1 MVGAEDEAA
10 VLTLRAAVNAL
21 ALLAAGDVAG
31 GRAARLVVAVQEQV
45 GRLTAITARL
55 VPVVECEVAWADA
68 GARSVTS
75 WLASAARTSYPRARA
90 LVEMGR
96 AMRDDLPLTAAA
108 ALAGDVPIERL
119 ETLARLAPTTPQRR
133 AALAA
138 SVDDCGEEFLLA
150 QAQVLPAEA
159 FRLLARRWAAAADPE
174 ADERGY
180 REACDREFVELSS
193 TTGGVHLAGFLTT
206 EHGASLRTALDAV
219 MGAPIPGDE
228 RTTSQR
234 RAQAL
239 ADLSRVVLDNGLVGT
254 GAAVRPHLSC
264 VVDLDTLRRAT
275 EGAHGSVAAPTRGL
289 PGGRPGGVWST
300 GVRASMRPGGVP
312 PGDANPGDAD
322 PSGAGPSEME
332 LSGPPGRDV
341 GRFAVAELLGAGPF
355 PRSVLSR
362 LACDSQVTRVVFG
375 PDSQVLD
382 VGRAER
388 TFTGAKRRAV
398 IARDRT
404 CRFPGCGAPASL
416 SEVHHIE
423 HWARG
428 GGTDVNA
435 GILLCWF
442 HHDYVHRHGIEIE
455 RQPGGGRRFTHA
467 NAPLA
472 RA

>member
-275 EGAHGSVAAPTRGL
+275 EGMHGPVAAPTGGL
-289 PGGRPGGVWST
+289 PGGMWSS
-300 GVRASMRPGGVP
+300 GVRASGMRPGGAP
-312 PGDANPGDAD
+312 PGDAE
-322 PSGAGPSEME
+322 PSGIEPSGME
-332 LSGPPGRDV
+332 PDGPPGRDV
-341 GRFAVAELLGAGPF
+341 ERFAVAELLGAGPI